1 MFGNTSLPID
11 FNVKTMQLGNN
22 NSKKILIVSYDGKE
36 HVVELGKFEVSKVSE
51 IRIGRTQDNQL
62 VIQSPVMAD
71 YQTTL
76 VHQGNDYYIYD
87 GQDRQIK
94 GQYKPS
100 DNGLIFEGRPIN
112 EKKKLENSDVIKI
125 RRGVHTVTL
134 AYFDLDTQVTIPS
147 TKLDKE
153 ITIGRNSAN
162 DLRLNHL
169 DISNFHAR
177 IAPAKGGHILEDLGS
192 SNGTWIDSYRLKR
205 GEKKPLKSGVKVKFA
220 AIEFEYDGQF
230 LRPPG
235 QSITIVSQPNSG
247 GYQVKA
253 NEIKKEVPKKILLN
267 GISLVIEPGKFVAVV
282 GGSGT
287 GKSTLLGALNGS
299 SPMSSGQVLI
309 NGEDLYL
316 HFNKYRTEIGYV
328 PQKDIVHENLTV
340 IQVLRYAAY
349 LRGVYY
355 SKVEESITKILSK
368 VEMDDKS
375 VTSVKDSSTG
385 KKKKASLR
393 DTLVK
398 DLSGGQKKRVSIAV
412 ELIAD
417 PNIIFLD
424 EPTSGLDPGL
434 DKSIMET
441 LRNISKEGKTI
452 ILVTHATENITAC
465 HLVAFLA
472 KGGELVFYGPPEESL
487 KYFGVPKFSEIYQAV
502 DLDPEKWIN
511 KFKGSEYEKKY
522 IKQPQAQVNNTSFAP
537 INSGCGWLFKSLREG
552 AWNKVEPIRQT
563 VILTQ
568 RNWAVMSA
576 DRMRLVMLAFLAP
589 LLTALIL
596 AFPIEYGLFS
606 SDKLHSLN
614 PQDVFPTMI
623 NINQTLFMMACIGTF
638 FGLFGSIQEISKER
652 AIYDR
657 EKLANLNVFS
667 YVASKLIILAMLAL
681 IQSLL
686 LVYVFGL
693 WAKFPAAGITEI
705 RFLSAKL
712 EIMATLFLTLLAS
725 SSLGL
730 FVSAWVKDK
739 QDRVMGI
746 LAVLVIVQIVFS
758 GILFKLDGWW
768 KVLTWFTLTRWS
780 TEAMGS
786 VVELGKLSVASQ
798 LFLTYGDKTH
808 LFQNWLVL
816 LAYTLFFV
824 MGTIL
829 VLQNQDITR
838 SFKK

>member
-1 MFGNTSLPID
+1 MD
-11 FNVKTMQLGNN
+11 
-22 NSKKILIVSYDGKE
+22 KK
-36 HVVELGKFEVSKVSE
+36 
-51 IRIGRTQDNQL
+51 
-62 VIQSPVMAD
+62 
-71 YQTTL
+71 
-76 VHQGNDYYIYD
+76 
-87 GQDRQIK
+87 
-94 GQYKPS
+94 S
-100 DNGLIFEGRPIN
+100 D
-112 EKKKLENSDVIKI
+112 
-125 RRGVHTVTL
+125 
-134 AYFDLDTQVTIPS
+134 A
-147 TKLDKE
+147 
-153 ITIGRNSAN
+153 
-162 DLRLNHL
+162 
-169 DISNFHAR
+169 
-177 IAPAKGGHILEDLGS
+177 
-192 SNGTWIDSYRLKR
+192 
-205 GEKKPLKSGVKVKFA
+205 
-220 AIEFEYDGQF
+220 
-230 LRPPG
+230 
-235 QSITIVSQPNSG
+235 
-247 GYQVKA
+247 
-253 NEIKKEVPKKILLN
+253 
-267 GISLVIEPGKFVAVV
+267 
-282 GGSGT
+282 
-287 GKSTLLGALNGS
+287 
-299 SPMSSGQVLI
+299 
-309 NGEDLYL
+309 
-316 HFNKYRTEIGYV
+316 
-328 PQKDIVHENLTV
+328 
-340 IQVLRYAAY
+340 
-349 LRGVYY
+349 
-355 SKVEESITKILSK
+355 
-368 VEMDDKS
+368 
-375 VTSVKDSSTG
+375 
-385 KKKKASLR
+385 
-393 DTLVK
+393 LVK

-434 DKSIMET
+434 DKALMET
-441 LRNISKEGKTI
+441 LRDISKEGKTI
-452 ILVTHATENITAC
+452 ILVTHATENIETC

-472 KGGELVFYGPPEESL
+472 KGGKLVFYGPPQEARKFFEV
-487 KYFGVPKFSEIYQAV
+487 KTFSEIYQKV
-502 DLDPEKWIN
+502 ELEPDKWIN
-511 KFKGSEYEKKY
+511 KFKGSPYEIKY
-522 IKQPQAQVNNTSFAP
+522 IKQRQIQANNISSNP
-537 INSGCGWLFKSLREG
+537 SNGGCGWLLKSLIEG
-552 AWNKVEPIRQT
+552 AWNKIEPIRQT
-563 VILTQ
+563 FILTQ
-568 RNWAVMSA
+568 RNWAIMWA
-576 DRMRLVMLAFLAP
+576 DRIRFAGLALLFP

-686 LVYVFGL
+686 LVYVLGL
-693 WAKFPAAGITEI
+693 WAKFPTAGITEI